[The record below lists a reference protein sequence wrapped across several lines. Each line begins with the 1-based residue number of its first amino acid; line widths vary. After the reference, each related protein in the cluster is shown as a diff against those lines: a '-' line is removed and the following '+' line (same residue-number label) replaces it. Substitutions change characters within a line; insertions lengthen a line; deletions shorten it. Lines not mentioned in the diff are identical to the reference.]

1 MSMDQETRPFNL
13 PAGDGPAGGAKVEE
27 VYGMKPAGWRDY
39 LIDTI
44 DAHAREFKEGDAR
57 ARRIVERYRDHRGDY
72 TQQARRFNIL
82 WANTQTLLPAI
93 AGKGNPVPVSQRRYM
108 DADPAGRVAST
119 MLERTLRY
127 QIDCVDGTGRAMR
140 SALWDWLVPGQG
152 TVWVRYDPGTGAP
165 PNLPQKSQ
173 GRGFGDASVQG
184 IPTDLLTQDAQSEKP
199 AYNVE
204 KVTLDYVYWE
214 DFGFS
219 NARVWEEVGMVWRKV
234 YLTRDQLTKR
244 FGEKIAAA
252 LPCSVKANQTAKA
265 GMDAPDDQPKHG
277 VFNKACVY
285 EVWDKGKRT
294 VTWVSRDYADPLDL
308 VADPLKLPNFFPCP
322 RPLLANTTTGNLLPV
337 PFYAQ
342 YQDQAVQLDILTQR
356 LAMLTKACKLVGVY
370 DATQEGV
377 QRMLNEAVEN
387 QLIPIDTW
395 AAFAEKGGVKGV
407 MDWLPL
413 DAIVA
418 VMREL
423 QGQSDAIKAQI
434 YEITGI
440 GEIMRGASTGGTAA
454 EAKMAE
460 QYISVR
466 LDDLRQEYGRFMD
479 EAISMMGHVVCTF
492 FRDESIVAQS
502 GILQTWDGQQVLK
515 DAAPPPPPMPPPGPP
530 PGMNGP
536 PGGPPGP
543 PMGAGMPP
551 PPVGGPPMPPGMPPG
566 PPQGLP
572 PGGPPPGMMPPP
584 MPMGPPPPQPVLPEA
599 LALLRATP
607 MSDFRVRVDVESFI
621 DDDMAME
628 REQRIAFLTGLT
640 QFMQTALP
648 AAQATPALAPLMNA
662 LLLFNVRTFK
672 AGREMEGQIEQ
683 ALAQM
688 AAAPPQPPPPD
699 PKVEALKAKT
709 EADIAKINADVQANA
724 QEQQA
729 KLAAMQQ
736 ENNAKL
742 EQMQREGDLK
752 LQQMQREFDLKMA
765 ALMQEGQVKTQIAQD
780 KAQTD
785 MQVATVTAIA
795 GEQREAATNEASAA
809 RADEQHAQQ
818 MRHADEAQDRELEKK
833 DEEGEDD

>member
-1 MSMDQETRPFNL
+1 
-13 PAGDGPAGGAKVEE
+13 V
-27 VYGMKPAGWRDY
+27 
-39 LIDTI
+39 
-44 DAHAREFKEGDAR
+44 
-57 ARRIVERYRDHRGDY
+57 
-72 TQQARRFNIL
+72 
-82 WANTQTLLPAI
+82 
-93 AGKGNPVPVSQRRYM
+93 
-108 DADPAGRVAST
+108 
-119 MLERTLRY
+119 
-127 QIDCVDGTGRAMR
+127 
-140 SALWDWLVPGQG
+140 
-152 TVWVRYDPGTGAP
+152 
-165 PNLPQKSQ
+165 
-173 GRGFGDASVQG
+173 
-184 IPTDLLTQDAQSEKP
+184 
-199 AYNVE
+199 VE
-204 KVTLDYVYWE
+204 KVVLDYVYWE
-214 DFGFS
+214 DFGFQ
-219 NARVWEEVGMVWRKV
+219 NARVWDEVGLVWRKV

-244 FGEKIAAA
+244 FGEKIATA
-252 LPCSVKANQTAKA
+252 LPCSVRATQTAKA

-294 VTWVSRDYADPLDL
+294 VTWVSRDYPTPLDL
-308 VADPLKLPNFFPCP
+308 VDDPLRLPGFFPCP
-322 RPLLANTTTGNLLPV
+322 RPLLANITTGNLLPV

-356 LAMLTKACKLVGVY
+356 LSMLTKACKLVGVY
-370 DATQEGV
+370 DSTQEGV

-413 DAIVA
+413 DAVVA

-423 QGQSDAIKAQI
+423 QQQSDSMKSQI

-479 EAISMMGHVVCTF
+479 EAIGMMGHVVCTF

-515 DAAPPPPPMPPPGPP
+515 DAMPPPAPPGPP

-536 PGGPPGP
+536 PAGPPGP
-543 PMGAGMPP
+543 PMGAGAPP
-551 PPVGGPPMPPGMPPG
+551 MMDGGPMPPGMPPG
-566 PPQGLP
+566 PPPGLP
-572 PGGPPPGMMPPP
+572 AGGPPPGMMPP
-584 MPMGPPPPQPVLPEA
+584 MGPPPMMPPPGPAPVLPEA
-599 LALLRATP
+599 LQLLRSTP
-607 MSDFRVRVDVESFI
+607 MSDFRVKVDVESFI

-709 EADIAKINADVQANA
+709 EADIAKINADVAAGQ

-729 KLAAMQQ
+729 KLAALQQ
-736 ENNAKL
+736 ENNMKLQHLQQQNDMKL
-742 EQMQREGDLK
+742 EQMQK
-752 LQQMQREFDLKMA
+752 EFELKMA
-765 ALMQEGQVKTQIAQD
+765 ALVQEGQVKTDIAQQ
-780 KAQTD
+780 KAAAD
-785 MQVATVTAIA
+785 IQVATVSAVA
-795 GEQREAATNEASAA
+795 GEQREAAVNDASEM
-809 RADEQHAQQ
+809 RADASHAQQ
-818 MRHADEAQDRELEKK
+818 MRHADEAADLALEKK
-833 DEEGEDD
+833 QEAAEGETEDD